1 MSLFPIFLK
10 LEGRACLVV
19 GAGRV
24 AETKIDSLLA
34 AGAAIRVVAPRA
46 EALVRGWAERGSIAW
61 AERDFVD
68 SDLDGAALVIAA
80 TSSNQV
86 NQRVFRAAQERKVWC
101 NAVDDPPNC
110 DFFYGA
116 VVRRGDLQ
124 IAISTAGQSPALAQR
139 LRAMLE
145 SQFPPQYAAWVD
157 QLGKARARLFSSAIE
172 PEERRRRLH
181 RMVSHPVAA
190 FSHLAQPKERRN
202 P

>member
-1 MSLFPIFLK
+1 MNLFPIFLK

-24 AETKIDSLLA
+24 AEGKIDSLLA
-34 AGAAIRVVAPRA
+34 AGAAVRVVAPRA
-46 EALVRGWAERGSIAW
+46 EALVRGWAERGLLAW
-61 AERDFVD
+61 EPREFAA

-80 TSSNQV
+80 TASTEV
-86 NQRVFRAAQERKVWC
+86 NRQVFRAAEERKVWC

-124 IAISTAGQSPALAQR
+124 IAISTAGQSPALAKR

-145 SQFPPQYAAWVD
+145 AQFPPQYAAWVEH
-157 QLGKARARLFSSAIE
+157 LGKARKRLFSSAIE
-172 PEERRRRLH
+172 PEERRRRLQ
-181 RMVSHPVAA
+181 RMVREPVPE
-190 FSHLAQPKERRN
+190 FSRLLRAKERGSR
-202 P
+202 